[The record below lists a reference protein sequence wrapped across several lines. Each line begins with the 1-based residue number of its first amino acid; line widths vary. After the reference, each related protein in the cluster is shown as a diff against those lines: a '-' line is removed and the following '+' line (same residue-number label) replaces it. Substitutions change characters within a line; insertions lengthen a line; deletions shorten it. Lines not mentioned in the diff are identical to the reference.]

1 MAQPTKDDIDNFIA
15 VTQASK
21 DDALHFLQAGGGL
34 ETAVENYFVAQNAG
48 GVPQGGDQEMQDAPS
63 ASDPV
68 APAEGSGGSGGGF
81 TLSGQR
87 VDDTLPAGWGK
98 KPKSRF
104 GRLNQQ
110 EESDDEHA
118 GHDHGDDDDS
128 EEELFTGG
136 GKNSGLAVLGPDKKK
151 GKGNSVVDNII
162 RTAGKNGPP
171 APPAGRPAASGST
184 AGPSRAFQ
192 GSGNTLA
199 GDGASSNQVPAQG
212 AHEND
217 HQGEDDAYDG
227 WDDDENAEILKEALK
242 DHFAESG
249 TTSGL
254 MGTGGFERL
263 LSGMA
268 ASRAPQAG
276 GPSFHGQGNVLGSEA
291 APSAPAA
298 QTSTPARSAVSPG
311 PSTLAHI
318 PEEDIS
324 TDPET
329 GERVVNR
336 ALTFW
341 RNGFTIADG
350 PLRDY
355 EEPANRAL
363 LEALDAGRAP
373 SVAFGVPFDQ
383 RVNIMVAQRRKEDY
397 VPPPKVLKPFE
408 GGGQRLGNVAPSAG
422 SGSMPGAMPAAQ
434 ENMGRGAGG
443 QVEFK
448 IDTDKP
454 TTSLQLRFG
463 DGSRQVAR
471 FNTTHTVGDIYSFYR
486 SANPTQREFVL
497 QTTFPSKELKE
508 MGKTV
513 EEEKL
518 GGGVVVQ
525 RFI

>member
-1 MAQPTKDDIDNFIA
+1 MAQPTKEDIDNFVA

-48 GVPQGGDQEMQDAPS
+48 GMPQSGDQEIQDAATASGS
-63 ASDPV
+63 A
-68 APAEGSGGSGGGF
+68 APTEGSGGGGGGF

-104 GRLNQQ
+104 GGLNQQ

-118 GHDHGDDDDS
+118 GHDHGDDSES

-151 GKGNSVVDNII
+151 GKSDSLVDNIL
-162 RTAGKNGPP
+162 RTAGENGPV
-171 APPAGRPAASGST
+171 APPAGRAHPAAPGLS
-184 AGPSRAFQ
+184 GPSRAFQ
-192 GSGNTLA
+192 GGGNTLG
-199 GDGASSNQVPAQG
+199 GDGTPSTQVPAHG
-212 AHEND
+212 TH
-217 HQGEDDAYDG
+217 
-227 WDDDENAEILKEALK
+227 DDEDEETDEEEEGSHLQALR
-242 DHFAESG
+242 DMMSQAGVNFG
-249 TTSGL
+249 T
-254 MGTGGFERL
+254 MGSGGFDQI
-263 LSGMA
+263 LSRMGGGQ
-268 ASRAPQAG
+268 RPQAG
-276 GPSFHGQGNVLGSEA
+276 GSNFRGQGNVLGSEA
-291 APSAPAA
+291 SPAAPATESA
-298 QTSTPARSAVSPG
+298 TPTRSSISPG
-311 PSTLAHI
+311 PSGLAHI

-336 ALTFW
+336 RLTFW
-341 RNGFTIADG
+341 RNGFSIADG
-350 PLRDY
+350 PLLDY

-363 LEALDAGRAP
+363 LEALDSGRAP

-383 RVNIMVAQRRKEDY
+383 RVNILVAQRRREDY
-397 VPPPKVLKPFE
+397 EPPAKVLKPFE
-408 GGGQRLGNVAPSAG
+408 GGGQRLGNVAPSTETR
-422 SGSMPGAMPAAQ
+422 SMPGALPAAQ
-434 ENMGRGAGG
+434 ENTGRGAGG
-443 QVEFK
+443 QVDFK
-448 IDTDKP
+448 VDSDKP

-508 MGKTV
+508 MDKTV